1 MAKVYL
7 KNNKSDLI
15 PTVTRSQTPTLLLSG
30 AHDKNGGFHTGLALK
45 QVLPNSTLKI
55 FENSAHFPDM
65 EEPDRFA
72 AEVKNFISK

>member
-1 MAKVYL
+1 M
-7 KNNKSDLI
+7 
-15 PTVTRSQTPTLLLSG
+15 SQFIRRHFLRNLFAVSASTLLFSG